1 MHKIRLTD
9 HALLLA
15 FAGAIAAMLPL
26 LGVRLLFELQAP
38 QTADSSIY
46 WAVGQGILNGLTPYR
61 DLFETKPPGI
71 FLVSSLSLW
80 LTGGVL
86 LGAVLQT
93 IAIACIVPLMMLA
106 VREQRHVRES
116 RAFALLSAGLLG
128 GILALYSAERS
139 GAFQVESFGAAFACL
154 ALWGVERA
162 KRTHDDLASVLMI
175 AGAFGAVGM
184 KEPFA
189 LSVLAGI
196 LLLSPSVGRAAR
208 HAVLAF
214 GVTAFLGVAL
224 LGVLGYLEPYVGV
237 YLREMFGNHV
247 VSAGSPLDRM
257 LRIELLARDLW
268 SFSPAVTV
276 ALGMA
281 WILGLSLT
289 FLAAPSWGKRADVIV
304 RNGLALL
311 LISAAVGMGG
321 AYYNHHFVFAVP
333 GYAAACI
340 VFLQNAER
348 LKRHSVRTTA
358 RGMLAALC
366 LFGSVSSTHLP
377 YEAELAWQ
385 ENEARMM
392 KEAAAMI
399 DDVLSS
405 CGEERYLFVG
415 GNGSQP
421 YALTK
426 HSPLGPVFFQYDY
439 FLDGARPAFSDAFED
454 SVRRARIAVMQ
465 TAPEPY
471 LSEHARALLH
481 EEFTEEPPPCAA
493 GKRLQSN
500 HRLLFRKGFLR

>member
-1 MHKIRLTD
+1 MPNIRLTD

-15 FAGAIAAMLPL
+15 FAGAIAAMVPL
-26 LGVRLLFELQAP
+26 LGLRLLFELQAP

-46 WAVGQGILNGLTPYR
+46 WAVGQGILNGLTPYK

-86 LGAVLQT
+86 LGAVLQAV
-93 IAIACIVPLMMLA
+93 AIASIVPLMMLA
-106 VREQRHVRES
+106 VREQRHLRAS
-116 RAFALLSAGLLG
+116 RTFSLLSAGLLG

-154 ALWGVERA
+154 ALWGAERA
-162 KRTHDDLASVLMI
+162 KRTHDDFANVLMI

-208 HAVLAF
+208 HTLLAF
-214 GVTAFLGVAL
+214 GVTAL
-224 LGVLGYLEPYVGV
+224 LGIVLLGALGYLEPYVGV

-247 VSAGSPLDRM
+247 VSAGSPIDRM
-257 LRIELLARDLW
+257 LHVELLARDLW

-276 ALGMA
+276 ALGMT
-281 WILGLSLT
+281 WTLGLSLA
-289 FLAAPSWGKRADVIV
+289 FLSTRSWKTRADLMV
-304 RNGLALL
+304 RNALALL
-311 LISAAVGMGG
+311 LLSAAVGMGG

-340 VFLQNAER
+340 VFLGHAER
-348 LKRHSVRTTA
+348 LERHSLRTTA
-358 RGMLAALC
+358 RGLLAALC
-366 LFGSVSSTHLP
+366 LVGSVTSTHPP

-385 ENEARMM
+385 QNETRMM
-392 KEAAAMI
+392 KEAAAVI
-399 DDVLSS
+399 DDVLSA
-405 CGEERYLFVG
+405 CGEEHYLFAG

-421 YALTK
+421 YAFTK

-439 FLDGARPAFSDAFED
+439 FLNGARPAFSDAFEN
-454 SVRRARIAVMQ
+454 SVHRARIAVMQ

-471 LSEHARALLH
+471 LSQRARDLLQ
-481 EEFTEEPPPCAA
+481 EDFTEEAPPCAE

-500 HRLLFRKGFLR
+500 HRLLFRKGALR